1 MKEGEEDATSDDWGR
16 AGGAF
21 LILFL
26 RRFFF
31 LLDPLLVSLFPLNSD
46 TRTLRPLLQPSTSL
60 SLPKKHVPPR
70 LSGRHGPCSRGPEL
84 VALLFDPRLGFPF
97 FFGVRLG
104 VVVVLGADEPGLGPL
119 VLAAPA
125 LVRLRRSRG
134 GRRSAAQGS
143 ARLGPDPR
151 RRAAREQGKERENDG
166 GRRERKRSSVEMS
179 LSPPFALAFFFQSSS
194 SSPLLLLLSS
204 LFSPLSL
211 STSGL

>member
-1 MKEGEEDATSDDWGR
+1 MKEGEEDATSDEWGR

-97 FFGVRLG
+97 FGARLG

-194 SSPLLLLLSS
+194 SSPLRLLLSS
-204 LFSPLSL
+204 LFSSLSL

>member
-84 VALLFDPRLGFPF
+84 VALLFDPRLAFPF
-97 FFGVRLG
+97 FGARLG

-179 LSPPFALAFFFQSSS
+179 LSPPFALAFFFQPSS
-194 SSPLLLLLSS
+194 SSPLRLLLSS

>member
-97 FFGVRLG
+97 FGARLG

-194 SSPLLLLLSS
+194 SSPLRLLLSS
-204 LFSPLSL
+204 LFSSLSL

>member
-1 MKEGEEDATSDDWGR
+1 M
-16 AGGAF
+16 
-21 LILFL
+21 ILFL

-97 FFGVRLG
+97 FGARLG

-179 LSPPFALAFFFQSSS
+179 LSPPFALAFFFQPSS
-194 SSPLLLLLSS
+194 SSPLRLLLSS

>member
-97 FFGVRLG
+97 FGARLG

-179 LSPPFALAFFFQSSS
+179 LSPPFALAFFFQPSS
-194 SSPLLLLLSS
+194 SSPLRLLLSS

>member
-1 MKEGEEDATSDDWGR
+1 M
-16 AGGAF
+16 
-21 LILFL
+21 ILFL

-31 LLDPLLVSLFPLNSD
+31 LLDPLLVSLFPLNSSD

-97 FFGVRLG
+97 FFGARLG

-194 SSPLLLLLSS
+194 SSPLRLLLSS

>member
-97 FFGVRLG
+97 FGARLG

-194 SSPLLLLLSS
+194 SSPLRLLLSS